1 MFADFI
7 GTTICKKKKAKR
19 TMMWYNDNDKKA
31 KGSVI

>member
-7 GTTICKKKKAKR
+7 GTTICKKKAKR
-19 TMMWYNDNDKKA
+19 TMMWYYDNDKKA